1 VQIWV
6 GGPTENRTQTLV
18 ATARERTA
26 YDPAMTTP
34 DVRASAR
41 LIHDGHLSARELVQ
55 QALDAVAEIQPALNA
70 FVHVDAE
77 GALAAADGV
86 DRARAAGEPLGPLAG
101 VPFGV
106 KDLEDCIG
114 MPTRR
119 GSRWYAHAGPATRDD
134 IHVERFRAAGAIP
147 IGKTATPEFGA
158 FGYTASPLTGVT
170 RNPWNPERTP
180 GGSSGGTA
188 AAVSTGAIAFGTASD
203 GGGSIRGPGASC
215 GLPGLKPTYG
225 RVPTYGVTRH
235 AGNAVNFALAATVAD
250 TALLFDLAV
259 GPDMRDRTSSP
270 PAGISYAEASE
281 QLDVAGLRTAWSA
294 DLGFV
299 TTDPEVVALTERAAS
314 TLVDAAALIDTGLDV
329 RFDDFIRIYGF
340 MESADQFVDVPDDW
354 EDRLDELDPLVVGG
368 WRRNRTVTLPQ
379 FAKVEKARRGL
390 ELQVAD
396 LFEHIDVLLTPTNPC
411 APFAAEG
418 PMPTEIAGQ
427 RCHAGTAA
435 LLTMFANVANLP
447 SITVPAGLT
456 ADGLPVGLMIT
467 TARHREDQCLRLAR
481 IFEQAAPWPLH
492 AP

>member
-1 VQIWV
+1 MGVTASRQLNTRCGESPASTDV
-6 GGPTENRTQTLV
+6 YDRLMTVPGVRDVARLV
-18 ATARERTA
+18 RDGES
-26 YDPAMTTP
+26 
-34 DVRASAR
+34 SAR
-41 LIHDGHLSARELVQ
+41 RLVQ
-55 QALDAVAEIQPALNA
+55 EALDAIASSRDVLNA
-70 FVHVDAE
+70 FVYVDAE
-77 GALAAADGV
+77 GALAAADAV
-86 DRARAAGEPLGPLAG
+86 DRARSAGEPLGPLAG

-114 MPTRR
+114 MPTTR
-119 GSRWYAHAGPATRDD
+119 GSRWYADAPPATRDD
-134 IHVERFRAAGAIP
+134 IHVERFRAAGAVP
-147 IGKTATPEFGA
+147 IGKTAAPEFGA
-158 FGYTASPLTGVT
+158 FGYTASPLHGVT
-170 RNPWNPERTP
+170 RNPWDTSRTP

-188 AAVSTGAIAFGTASD
+188 AAVSAGAIAFGTASD

-225 RVPTYGVTRH
+225 RVPTFGVTRH
-235 AGNAVNFALAATVAD
+235 AGNAVNFALATTIAD
-250 TALLFDLAV
+250 TALLFDIAV
-259 GPDMRDRTSSP
+259 GPDMRDRTSLP
-270 PAGISYAEASE
+270 EPGMSYVDAIE
-281 QLDVAGLRTAWSA
+281 QLDVAGLRSAWSA

-299 TTDPEVVALTERAAS
+299 TTDPEVVAITERAAS
-314 TLVDAAALIDTGLDV
+314 TLVDAAGLADTGLDV
-329 RFDDFIRIYGF
+329 QIDDFIRIYAY

-396 LFEHIDVLLTPTNPC
+396 LFEHVDVLLTPTNPC

-427 RCHAGTAA
+427 RCHAGSAA
-435 LLTMFANVANLP
+435 LLTMLANVANLP

-467 TARHREDQCLRLAR
+467 TARHRDDQCLRLAR

>member
-1 VQIWV
+1 MAI
-6 GGPTENRTQTLV
+6 
-18 ATARERTA
+18 
-26 YDPAMTTP
+26 P

-41 LIHDGHLSARELVQ
+41 LICDGQVSARELVQ
-55 QALDAVAEIQPALNA
+55 QSLDAVAEIQPMLNA
-70 FVHVDAE
+70 FVHVDSE
-77 GALAAADGV
+77 GALAAADGI
-86 DRARAAGEPLGPLAG
+86 DRARAAGQPLGPLAG

-119 GSRWYAHAGPATRDD
+119 GSRWYADAGPATRDD

-158 FGYTASPLTGVT
+158 FGYTASPLHGAT

-188 AAVSTGAIAFGTASD
+188 AAVSAGAIPFGTASD

-225 RVPTYGVTRH
+225 RIPTFGVTRH
-235 AGNAVNFALAATVAD
+235 AANAVNFALATTVAD

-270 PAGISYAEASE
+270 PPGICFVDASE

-299 TTDPEVVALTERAAS
+299 TTDPEVATITERAAS
-314 TLVDAAALIDTGLDV
+314 TLLDAASLTDAGVDV

-340 MESADQFVDVPDDW
+340 METADQFVDVPDDW

-368 WRRNRTVTLPQ
+368 WRRSRTVTLPR
-379 FAKVEKARRGL
+379 FAEVEKARRVL
-390 ELQVAD
+390 ESEVAE

-435 LLTMFANVANLP
+435 LLTMFANIANLP

-456 ADGLPVGLMIT
+456 AEGLPVGLMIT
-467 TARHREDQCLRLAR
+467 AARHREDQCLRLAR

>member
-1 VQIWV
+1 MVI
-6 GGPTENRTQTLV
+6 
-18 ATARERTA
+18 
-26 YDPAMTTP
+26 P
-34 DVRASAR
+34 DVGESAR
-41 LIHDGHLSARELVQ
+41 LVREGEASARELVQ
-55 QALDAVAEIQPALNA
+55 QSLDAVSASQPALNA

-77 GALAAADGV
+77 RALEAADAV
-86 DRARAAGEPLGPLAG
+86 DRARAAGDELGPLAG

-119 GSRWYAHAGPATRDD
+119 GSRWYADAPPATRDD
-134 IHVERFRAAGAIP
+134 IHVARFRAAGAIP
-147 IGKTATPEFGA
+147 VGKTATPEFGA

-170 RNPWNPERTP
+170 RNPWDPSRTP

-188 AAVSTGAIAFGTASD
+188 AAVSAGSIPFGTASD

-225 RVPTYGVTRH
+225 RVPTFGVTRH
-235 AGNAVNFALAATVAD
+235 AGNAVNFALATTVAD
-250 TALLFDLAV
+250 TALLFDVAV
-259 GPDMRDRTSSP
+259 GPDMRDRTSL
-270 PAGISYAEASE
+270 PAPSISYVDVLER
-281 QLDVAGLRTAWSA
+281 LDVAGLRAVWSP

-314 TLVDAAALIDTGLDV
+314 TLIEAASMIDIDVDV
-329 RFDDFIRIYGF
+329 RFDDFIRIYAF

-354 EDRLDELDPLVVGG
+354 ENRLDELDPLVVGG
-368 WRRNRTVTLPQ
+368 WRRNRTVTLPE
-379 FAKVEKARRGL
+379 FAKVERARRDL
-390 ELQVAD
+390 ELQVAE
-396 LFEHIDVLLTPTNPC
+396 LFDHVDVLLTPTNPC

-435 LLTMFANVANLP
+435 LLTMFANVVNLP
-447 SITVPAGLT
+447 SITVPAGVT
-456 ADGLPVGLMIT
+456 ADGLPVGMMIT

-481 IFEQAAPWPLH
+481 TLELAAPWPLH
-492 AP
+492 APA

>member
-1 VQIWV
+1 M
-6 GGPTENRTQTLV
+6 
-18 ATARERTA
+18 
-26 YDPAMTTP
+26 MTVR
-34 DVRASAR
+34 DVHQSAEAVR
-41 LIHDGHLSARELVQ
+41 NGEISARELVG
-55 QALDAVAEIQPALNA
+55 LSLESIDAHQSALNA
-70 FVHVDAE
+70 FVHVDAD
-77 GALAAADGV
+77 GALAAADAV

-114 MPTRR
+114 MPTTR
-119 GSRWYAHAGPATRDD
+119 GSRWYADAPPATRDD

-158 FGYTASPLTGVT
+158 FGYTASPLHGVT
-170 RNPWNPERTP
+170 RNPWNTERTP

-188 AAVSTGAIAFGTASD
+188 AAVSAGAVPFGTASD
-203 GGGSIRGPGASC
+203 GGGSIRGPAASC

-225 RVPTYGVTRH
+225 RVPTFGVTRH
-235 AGNAVNFALAATVAD
+235 AGNAVNFALATTIAD
-250 TALLFDLAV
+250 TALLFDIAV
-259 GPDMRDRTSSP
+259 GPDMRDRTSL
-270 PAGISYAEASE
+270 PAPDALFVDAIE
-281 QLDVAGLRTAWSA
+281 QFDVAGLRVAWSP

-299 TTDPEVVALTERAAS
+299 TTDSDVVAITERAAS
-314 TLVDAAALIDTGLDV
+314 TLVGAAGLVDTGLDV
-329 RFDDFIRIYGF
+329 QIDDFIRIYAF

-354 EDRLDELDPLVVGG
+354 EARLDELDPLVAGG
-368 WRRNRTVTLPQ
+368 WSRNRTVTLPQ
-379 FAKVEKARRGL
+379 FAEVERARRGIEL
-390 ELQVAD
+390 EVAE

-435 LLTMFANVANLP
+435 LLTMFANVVNLP

-481 IFEQAAPWPLH
+481 LFEQAAPWPLH